1 MCNHER
7 GSHRYYVRIN
17 IGIEV
22 WTCKNDR
29 ESVDMMSCSVS
40 NLRYSAVNLVG
51 KKSPLRHDGGQ
62 KILYVMINY
71 TTYTCQ
77 FSPRSW
83 MAEGAQ

>member
-1 MCNHER
+1 
-7 GSHRYYVRIN
+7 
-17 IGIEV
+17 
-22 WTCKNDR
+22 
-29 ESVDMMSCSVS
+29 MMSCSVS